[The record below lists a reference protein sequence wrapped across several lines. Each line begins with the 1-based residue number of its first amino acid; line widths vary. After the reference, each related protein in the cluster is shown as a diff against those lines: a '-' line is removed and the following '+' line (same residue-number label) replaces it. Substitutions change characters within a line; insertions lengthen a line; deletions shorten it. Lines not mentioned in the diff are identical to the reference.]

1 MRCRAWRCK
10 ECSPGRCRRSAWWP
24 LSRLFG
30 RVNAATHPE
39 RNRKETADV
48 RSVLPDSRP
57 NAGRLAAENWANRY
71 EERFQYLRAWR
82 PDGWEPEIDI
92 LGAGRVRSALDKG
105 HGIIFWAGNFSFN
118 DLIAKI
124 AWRRLGLAVSHFS
137 RPIHGFSTTR
147 FGVRYLNAVRRGIE
161 DRYLGER
168 LMAEEHETQAAL
180 QRLRES
186 LKANGAISITVG
198 NKGRHTA
205 SGTFLGGRII
215 LATGPLA
222 MGRTTGASVLPVST
236 LRLAPG
242 KFEVAIG
249 APIEVPDDADGKPD
263 YAAAVQAYAD
273 WVTPFVL
280 RDPGQWRG
288 WKYTKAGIRLTLS
301 LLAALHKRPRRAGT
315 HCSYGAAAHSARP
328 LPEAFRC
335 RAPRRRRQTGN
346 RRQQRPSPS
355 PAKTTIARQRGSN
368 SPIAGCHRSA
378 RQSHRTA

>member
-1 MRCRAWRCK
+1 VTAKDIYEVPRLAVQGLLAWTLP
-10 ECSPGRCRRSAWWP
+10 ESAWWP

-48 RSVLPDSRP
+48 RSVLRDAP

-82 PDGWEPEIDI
+82 PGGWEPDIDI
-92 LGAGRVRSALDKG
+92 RGTEHVTTALNKGR
-105 HGIIFWAGNFSFN
+105 GIIFWAGNFSFN

-186 LKANGAISITVG
+186 LKSNGAISITVG

-205 SGTFLGGRII
+205 PGTFLGGRII

-222 MGRTTGASVLPVST
+222 IGRTTGASVLPVST
-236 LRLAPG
+236 LRLARG

-249 APIEVPDDADGKPD
+249 APIEVPDDASGKPD

-288 WKYTKAGIRLTLS
+288 WRYTKPA
-301 LLAALHKRPRRAGT
+301 
-315 HCSYGAAAHSARP
+315 
-328 LPEAFRC
+328 
-335 RAPRRRRQTGN
+335 
-346 RRQQRPSPS
+346 SP
-355 PAKTTIARQRGSN
+355 
-368 SPIAGCHRSA
+368 
-378 RQSHRTA
+378 

>member
-1 MRCRAWRCK
+1 MSKEVSSPAIARPDKEPPVSAPARPLVTAKDIYEVPRLAVQGVLAWTL
-10 ECSPGRCRRSAWWP
+10 PQSAWWP

-30 RVNAATHPE
+30 RVNAATHPA
-39 RNRKETADV
+39 RTRKETMDIVA
-48 RSVLPDSRP
+48 VLPGASP
-57 NAGRLAAENWANRY
+57 AGSTHPLAVENWANRY

-82 PDGWEPEIDI
+82 PGGWEPAIDI
-92 LGAGRVRSALDKG
+92 VGGEHVSAALAKG

-124 AWRRLGLAVSHFS
+124 TWRRLGLAVSHFS

-168 LMAEEHETQAAL
+168 LMAEEHETQIAM
-180 QRLRES
+180 QRLRDS

-198 NKGRHTA
+198 NKGRNTA
-205 SGTFLGGRII
+205 PANFLGGRII

-222 MGRTTGASVLPVST
+222 MGRTTGATVLPVST
-236 LRLAPG
+236 LRLGTG
-242 KFEVAIG
+242 KFEVTIG
-249 APIEVPDDADGKPD
+249 APIEVRDGADGKPD

-288 WKYTKAGIRLTLS
+288 WRYTK
-301 LLAALHKRPRRAGT
+301 
-315 HCSYGAAAHSARP
+315 
-328 LPEAFRC
+328 
-335 RAPRRRRQTGN
+335 
-346 RRQQRPSPS
+346 
-355 PAKTTIARQRGSN
+355 PA
-368 SPIAGCHRSA
+368 
-378 RQSHRTA
+378 

>member
-1 MRCRAWRCK
+1 MSTENVAPAVSREGSASKPSAPARPLVTAKDIYEVPRLAVQGMLAWTLP
-10 ECSPGRCRRSAWWP
+10 ESAWWP

-48 RSVLPDSRP
+48 RSVLPDAP

-92 LGAGRVRSALDKG
+92 LGAEQVRTALDKG
-105 HGIIFWAGNFSFN
+105 RGIIFWAGNFSFN

-186 LKANGAISITVG
+186 LKENGAISITVG

-205 SGTFLGGRII
+205 AGTFLGGRII

-249 APIEVPDDADGKPD
+249 APIEVPDDAEGKPD

-288 WKYTKAGIRLTLS
+288 WKYTKPA
-301 LLAALHKRPRRAGT
+301 
-315 HCSYGAAAHSARP
+315 SA
-328 LPEAFRC
+328 
-335 RAPRRRRQTGN
+335 
-346 RRQQRPSPS
+346 
-355 PAKTTIARQRGSN
+355 
-368 SPIAGCHRSA
+368 
-378 RQSHRTA
+378 

>member
-1 MRCRAWRCK
+1 MSTDTRAQEIARSDK
-10 ECSPGRCRRSAWWP
+10 EGPVSRPLVTAKDIYEVPRLGVQGVLAWALPQSVWWP

-30 RVNAATHPE
+30 QVNAVTHPQRTRNE
-39 RNRKETADV
+39 RAQIAAALRGTPAA
-48 RSVLPDSRP
+48 S
-57 NAGRLAAENWANRY
+57 NAHRVPVENWANRY
-71 EERFQYLRAWR
+71 EERFQYMRAWR
-82 PDGWEPEIDI
+82 PGGWEPAIII
-92 LGAGRVRSALDKG
+92 LGAEHVSAALDKG

-168 LMAEEHETQAAL
+168 LMTEEHETQIAM
-180 QRLRES
+180 QRLRER

-198 NKGRHTA
+198 NKGRQTVA
-205 SGTFLGGRII
+205 ANFLGGRAI

-222 MGRTTGASVLPVST
+222 MGRATGAAVLPVST

-242 KFEVAIG
+242 KFEVTIG
-249 APIEVPDDADGKPD
+249 APIVVPEDADGKLD

-280 RDPGQWRG
+280 RDLGQWRG
-288 WKYTKAGIRLTLS
+288 WRYTSPT
-301 LLAALHKRPRRAGT
+301 
-315 HCSYGAAAHSARP
+315 SA
-328 LPEAFRC
+328 
-335 RAPRRRRQTGN
+335 
-346 RRQQRPSPS
+346 
-355 PAKTTIARQRGSN
+355 
-368 SPIAGCHRSA
+368 
-378 RQSHRTA
+378 

>member
-1 MRCRAWRCK
+1 
-10 ECSPGRCRRSAWWP
+10 
-24 LSRLFG
+24 
-30 RVNAATHPE
+30 
-39 RNRKETADV
+39 
-48 RSVLPDSRP
+48 
-57 NAGRLAAENWANRY
+57 
-71 EERFQYLRAWR
+71 
-82 PDGWEPEIDI
+82 
-92 LGAGRVRSALDKG
+92 LDRG
-105 HGIIFWAGNFSFN
+105 NGIIFWAGNFSFN
-118 DLIAKI
+118 DLIAKM

-205 SGTFLGGRII
+205 AGNFLGGRII

-222 MGRTTGASVLPVST
+222 MGHTTGATVLPVST

-249 APIEVPDDADGKPD
+249 APIEVSDDAAGKPD

-288 WKYTKAGIRLTLS
+288 WKYTAP
-301 LLAALHKRPRRAGT
+301 AA
-315 HCSYGAAAHSARP
+315 
-328 LPEAFRC
+328 
-335 RAPRRRRQTGN
+335 
-346 RRQQRPSPS
+346 
-355 PAKTTIARQRGSN
+355 
-368 SPIAGCHRSA
+368 
-378 RQSHRTA
+378 